1 MIKKNDLVKI
11 ILMMTVLSLVYLT
24 GQAGAEIYTY
34 VDEDGVIHFTDSPS
48 KNEMVLFIR
57 NTPERERRVYHCPDR
72 YNDIILKAAEVNNLS
87 YSLIK
92 ALIKVESNFN
102 THAVSRVGAQGLM
115 QIMPRN
121 MKELN
126 IEDPFNP
133 YENIMGG
140 ALYLRKMLN
149 RFDGHLMLA
158 LAAYNA
164 GPTAVERYRDIP
176 PYNETRRFV
185 EKVIKYNYQYR

>member
-1 MIKKNDLVKI
+1 MIKKNVLVKI
-11 ILMMTVLSLVYLT
+11 VLIITLLFCASFT

-34 VDEDGVIHFTDSPS
+34 VDEEGVIHFTDSPN

-87 YSLIK
+87 FSLIK

-102 THAVSRVGAQGLM
+102 THAVSKVGAKGLM
-115 QIMPRN
+115 QIMPGN

-126 IEDPFNP
+126 IDDPFNP

-149 RFDGHLMLA
+149 RFDGQLMLA

-164 GPTAVERYRDIP
+164 GPTVVERYRDIP
-176 PYNETRRFV
+176 PYHETRRFV